1 MEVLPWAECLPC
13 CLPHRLLLLQAEL
26 GWLSGGGSNP
36 CNNTHCQLTSLGAGA
51 GSPAI
56 LASLQALSQPDPSSS
71 PKRSSLLVPRKTWC
85 WSKVWEMGKAV
96 PFCIFSS
103 LSTSNSFQH
112 LFTTVLPLKH
122 LTHMCLSH
130 NFSDPLL
137 PQASPHRV
145 HWLSSR
151 SSTTLPIILFHF
163 STGIKLHF
171 ITLWRA
177 VSG

>member
-26 GWLSGGGSNP
+26 GRLSRGGSNP

-96 PFCIFSS
+96 PFLHIQ
-103 LSTSNSFQH
+103 LSEH
-112 LFTTVLPLKH
+112 LKFLSAPLYYSAPPETPHTHVPFPQFLWPPFAPGITTQSPLT
-122 LTHMCLSH
+122 LLQVFCYPSH
-130 NFSDPLL
+130 CS
-137 PQASPHRV
+137 
-145 HWLSSR
+145 
-151 SSTTLPIILFHF
+151 
-163 STGIKLHF
+163 
-171 ITLWRA
+171 
-177 VSG
+177 